1 VLPKVK
7 AEFEASGYEVGTV
20 RLTMQPLGELVAG
33 MSEGEALAFLS
44 AFDQLAVKENFT
56 LNVLS
61 GHDAR
66 QR

>member
-1 VLPKVK
+1 
-7 AEFEASGYEVGTV
+7 V